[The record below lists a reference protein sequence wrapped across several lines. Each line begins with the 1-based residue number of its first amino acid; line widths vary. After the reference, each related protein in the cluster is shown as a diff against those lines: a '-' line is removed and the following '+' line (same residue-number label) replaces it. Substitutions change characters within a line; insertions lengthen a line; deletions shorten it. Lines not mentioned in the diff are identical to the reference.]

1 MAVVMKIA
9 DDGDAHA
16 PFVELFDDPRH
27 SPGGIVVVDRDSHQ
41 FGSCAGQG
49 SHLLDG
55 RRHVCGVGVG
65 HGLHHDGCIRAY
77 PHTSHHGRNG
87 LSSWNRSHIGEPLI
101 LSPNPA
107 RTGPPGGPRGNR
119 GVTGFAPN
127 RLVLRA
133 TTASDEPLRA
143 HPNCQLPPRTTE
155 YALPTALV
163 LVFAAWRPCP

>member
-9 DDGDAHA
+9 DDGDSHA

-41 FGSCAGQG
+41 FGSGAGQG

-65 HGLHHDGCIRAY
+65 HGLHHNGCIRAY
-77 PHTSHHGRNG
+77 PHTTHHGRNG

-107 RTGPPGGPRGNR
+107 RTGPPGEGRAGTAGLRVLHPIGSFSVPPRHRTNLSGR
-119 GVTGFAPN
+119 IPIVSSRP
-127 RLVLRA
+127 
-133 TTASDEPLRA
+133 EPLSMRF
-143 HPNCQLPPRTTE
+143 PP
-155 YALPTALV
+155 LW
-163 LVFAAWRPCP
+163 F